1 MLGVRELSKME
12 KTVEP
17 SLPSSCGG
25 SSAKIIG
32 ADAIIAKSDSA
43 PMNQRDV
50 GIIYLLTSSESTD
63 AAEKS
68 LNKTKK
74 TPFR

>member
-1 MLGVRELSKME
+1 MKEPDLEGTKTTLMLGVRARGVPRLYKME

-25 SSAKIIG
+25 LRAKIIG

-50 GIIYLLTSSESTD
+50 GL
-63 AAEKS
+63 
-68 LNKTKK
+68 
-74 TPFR
+74 FMC